1 MPLSSFQASKRF
13 LLVLAHYL
21 TVLCPLTTGF
31 AHRAPTSR
39 TPPRKMQRQRSMN
52 LTRVEWEDPALASP
66 SSPSWATTQETP
78 AISIE
83 NLTIRGRVPSVST
96 DSPLQSPRKETRK
109 RPYKQLSSG
118 ERLPRP
124 RHEDAQATTPP
135 TQQNPAKKWRRVNH
149 GTEENTS
156 DHSVEPTWQESHNSV
171 QMTSTTQAGTLS
183 LTGRIEHGQIT

>member
-1 MPLSSFQASKRF
+1 MRACYPNKHASEEGRSHHHHIPTWAMDWGIITGEGVHVPLSSFQASKRF

-83 NLTIRGRVPSVST
+83 NLTIRGRAPRVST
-96 DSPLQSPRKETRK
+96 NSSLQSPRQETWK
-109 RPYKQLSSG
+109 RPGNVLTNKT
-118 ERLPRP
+118 P
-124 RHEDAQATTPP
+124 QA
-135 TQQNPAKKWRRVNH
+135 NA
-149 GTEENTS
+149 
-156 DHSVEPTWQESHNSV
+156 
-171 QMTSTTQAGTLS
+171 S
-183 LTGRIEHGQIT
+183 LGQGRKMMKH